1 MLEPEQETQQYPR
14 IERWGSAV
22 AHGSVACVGIPIT
35 PLLLNLPWSLLGCP
49 VLSYMIARSFRRRG
63 RAWGAYQGMQASVIQ
78 LLLLVCAVTAY
89 FVADLNT
96 ISNLFS
102 FGAFLLFIYSMWGAL
117 DTWLGEDFNYIGIS
131 RLLGY
136 VSRQNLARPE
146 VRRRWFTM
154 RQNEPEDKE
163 GNTR

>member
-1 MLEPEQETQQYPR
+1 MLEPDQEREQYPR

-22 AHGSVACVGIPIT
+22 AHGSVACVGLPIT
-35 PLLLNLPWSLLGCP
+35 LLLLNLPWSLLGCP

-102 FGAFLLFIYSMWGAL
+102 FGAFLNGP
-117 DTWLGEDFNYIGIS
+117 EN
-131 RLLGY
+131 GY
-136 VSRQNLARPE
+136 
-146 VRRRWFTM
+146 FGFG
-154 RQNEPEDKE
+154 KY
-163 GNTR
+163 

>member
-1 MLEPEQETQQYPR
+1 MSEFEEEIQEYPR

-22 AHGSVACVGIPIT
+22 AHGSVACVGIPVTI
-35 PLLLNLPWSLLGCP
+35 LLLDLPWSLLGCP

-89 FVADLNT
+89 FVDDLNT

-102 FGAFLLFIYSMWGAL
+102 FGGFLLLIVR
-117 DTWLGEDFNYIGIS
+117 S
-131 RLLGY
+131 RRFFLIIM
-136 VSRQNLARPE
+136 
-146 VRRRWFTM
+146 F
-154 RQNEPEDKE
+154 
-163 GNTR
+163 

>member
-1 MLEPEQETQQYPR
+1 MLEPDQETEQYPR

-35 PLLLNLPWSLLGCP
+35 LLLLNLPWSLLGCP

-96 ISNLFS
+96 ISNLIS

>member
-1 MLEPEQETQQYPR
+1 
-14 IERWGSAV
+14 
-22 AHGSVACVGIPIT
+22 
-35 PLLLNLPWSLLGCP
+35 
-49 VLSYMIARSFRRRG
+49 
-63 RAWGAYQGMQASVIQ
+63 
-78 LLLLVCAVTAY
+78 VTAY

-154 RQNEPEDKE
+154 RQHEPEDKE